1 MCGLRDHVIMRF
13 TSFNEEV
20 IKVEKLIE
28 HVAYKALINGVKE
41 KTL

>member
-1 MCGLRDHVIMRF
+1 
-13 TSFNEEV
+13 V